1 MSSLKKNTLIA
12 GFGSSGMSTARH
24 LLATG
29 VPFDVADQ
37 NIERA
42 TLSLQ
47 EMATGNL
54 DISDIK
60 VIEDDWTAELFSRY
74 QCLVVSPGVSSRSE
88 SFQGARDSGVEVL
101 GDVELFARSAK
112 KPVIAVTG
120 SNGKS
125 LSLIHI

>member
-12 GFGSSGMSTARH
+12 GFGISGMSTARH

-54 DISDIK
+54 DISDIQI
-60 VIEDDWTAELFSRY
+60 IEDEWTAELLSR
-74 QCLVVSPGVSSRSE
+74 CLLYTSPSPRDQRGSRMPSS
-88 SFQGARDSGVEVL
+88 A
-101 GDVELFARSAK
+101 
-112 KPVIAVTG
+112 
-120 SNGKS
+120 
-125 LSLIHI
+125 